1 MPSSF
6 EFLWDD
12 ENFTIQSGI
21 IPGRGRLSGA
31 DLGLGIIYYPIQVDL
46 IHPFREPLQA
56 IPSRSSADLSFL
68 WNADPEIQI
77 FNPAESASRFIRVAL
92 KPSRGLEH
100 EIPADFNGLV
110 SAALLQE
117 DWGEPFKDSVREDL
131 EAIGAL
137 VEPLRSGQTPGPES
151 RERAILAKQDL
162 DLKLLWSAG
171 EYRRLGLF
179 TLNYR
184 TLNLAASTPATG
196 LINVTVNT
204 RDTANTAV
212 PGCTVWY
219 VSRINHNRPGSYKS
233 FSQFSTPTSEHMAVG
248 NYEIWAE
255 KGASQGS
262 KHVVSIV
269 SASAAQLV
277 DVLAP

>member
-12 ENFTIQSGI
+12 ENFTIQSGV
-21 IPGRGRLSGA
+21 IPGKGRLSGA
-31 DLGLGIIYYPIQVDL
+31 DLGSGIIYYPVQVNL
-46 IHPFREPLQA
+46 THPFRQPLEV
-56 IPSRSSADLSFL
+56 IPSPSPAELSFL
-68 WNADPEIQI
+68 CNADPEIQI
-77 FNPAESASRFIRVAL
+77 FNPAELDSPFIRVEL
-92 KPSRGLEH
+92 KPSRGVED

-131 EAIGAL
+131 DAIGAL
-137 VEPLRSGQTPGPES
+137 VEPLRSGGTPDPES

-179 TLNYR
+179 ARQYR
-184 TLNLAASTPATG
+184 IANLAASTPATG

-204 RDTANTAV
+204 KDTANTPV

-219 VSRINHNRPGSYKS
+219 VSRINHNRTGSYKS
-233 FSQFSTPTSEHMAVG
+233 FSQFSTPSSEHMAVG
-248 NYEIWAE
+248 NYEMWAE
-255 KGASQGS
+255 RGGSQGS
-262 KHVVSIV
+262 KHVVSVV

-277 DVLAP
+277 DLLAP